1 MTSVGSDSK
10 ERAGTSLHDCT
21 YVRYLCLVHVPPA
34 RILVTNMPEPTVV
47 DVTTHEAL
55 ALVCSANAG
64 MFARLDAV
72 FTQKPYNIV

>member
-1 MTSVGSDSK
+1 M
-10 ERAGTSLHDCT
+10 L
-21 YVRYLCLVHVPPA
+21 
-34 RILVTNMPEPTVV
+34 EPTVV

-72 FTQKPYNIV
+72 FTQKTYNIV